1 MLGERESGT
10 ARLEEAVAAYRA
22 ALQERTRE
30 RVPFQWARTQENL
43 ANVFRSLATRTA
55 DEARRA
61 YLTDALAAVDG
72 ALAVYR
78 EGNAAYY
85 IEKAERLRAEILA
98 EQAEAR
104 AP

>member
-1 MLGERESGT
+1 MPL
-10 ARLEEAVAAYRA
+10 
-22 ALQERTRE
+22 
-30 RVPFQWARTQENL
+30 QWAVTQENL
-43 ANVFRSLATRTA
+43 AIVFDILATRA
-55 DEARRA
+55 ANEARQK
-61 YLTDALAAVDG
+61 YLTDALTAVDG

-85 IEKAERLRAEILA
+85 VEKAERLRATILA